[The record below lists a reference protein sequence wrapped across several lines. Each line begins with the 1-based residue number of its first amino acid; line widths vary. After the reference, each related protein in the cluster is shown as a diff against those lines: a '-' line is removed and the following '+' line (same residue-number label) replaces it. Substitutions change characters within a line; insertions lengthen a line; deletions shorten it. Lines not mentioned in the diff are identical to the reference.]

1 MVADFILEKVL
12 EAVVGALAKSGYKI
26 ADRKINQFFQDLKKP
41 AQNRFASE
49 AYRELLKENPDT
61 RKVEAAMALSKITGL
76 ERKELEGMIFKVKSY
91 REARMRPAKKA
102 VKIAAAKRAPAKKKV
117 FKKIPAKKSIRLK

>member
-1 MVADFILEKVL
+1 MASDFIIEKVL
-12 EAVVGALAKSGYKI
+12 EALVGALAKSGYKI
-26 ADRKINQFFQDLKKP
+26 AERKIKQFFQDLKKP

-61 RKVEAAMALSKITGL
+61 RKIEAALALSKVTGL
-76 ERKELEGMIFKVKSY
+76 ERKELEGMLFKVNSY

-102 VKIAAAKRAPAKKKV
+102 VKKAAAKKAPAKKRIS
-117 FKKIPAKKSIRLK
+117 KKLPAKKSIRLK